1 MTYRGKY
8 GKYDITIDGMVMWWF
23 RSYEKAKE
31 KYDSLA
37 RYPDELDG
45 TLELV
50 DRLNGEVLEVTEPED

>member
-1 MTYRGKY
+1 
-8 GKYDITIDGMVMWWF
+8 MWWF